1 MIEKILNCCNNKE
14 YFLIGQILD
23 RTLTTFW
30 LSNVWLQHKNGRA
43 CLMTDCYSHHWYVC
57 IYIYIYICMYMCIC
71 IYTYIY
77 ILFSSVKLLFYFHAD
92 WKIQKLQKHCIS
104 HCLFQPNK
112 IKFLMR
118 SGLDLLKV
126 WPCKS
131 SFDTWFFQHILSKE
145 FLF

>member
-1 MIEKILNCCNNKE
+1 MIKCLTATQKQSDLSDDRLL
-14 YFLIGQILD
+14 FTSLICMYI
-23 RTLTTFW
+23 
-30 LSNVWLQHKNGRA
+30 
-43 CLMTDCYSHHWYVC
+43 YIYVYVYMY
-57 IYIYIYICMYMCIC
+57 IYIYIY

-104 HCLFQPNK
+104 HCLFQPHN

-126 WPCKS
+126 WPYKS
-131 SFDTWFFQHILSKE
+131 SFHRWFFQHILSKQISVLTHSATRS
-145 FLF
+145 FKH